1 MKNTTELISKIRKS
15 KKNNVDFLINEDF
28 YCPKIQYYLSDLLR
42 AHEISNGDYIRA
54 LNLERGYGYQILNG
68 RRKPSREHLIQTA
81 ILLHLSLRET
91 QRLLKVGNREVL
103 YPRIKKDAI
112 AIFAIEKKLKL
123 SEYLDL
129 MDTYEKEL
137 E

>member
-1 MKNTTELISKIRKS
+1 MKNTTELICKIKKH
-15 KKNNVDFLINEDF
+15 KKNNMGFLIDEDF
-28 YCPKIQYYLSDLLR
+28 SCPQIQYYLSDLLR

-81 ILLHLSLRET
+81 ILLHLNLIET
-91 QRLLKVGNREVL
+91 QRLLKIGNREVL
-103 YPRIKKDAI
+103 YPRVKKDAI
-112 AIFAIEKKLKL
+112 AVFAIEKRLKL
-123 SEYLDL
+123 PEYLEL

-137 E
+137 G